1 MKLADHFLF
10 SLHVHGLACAVGFPT
25 VKKFFPMAVM
35 AVALQL
41 MLVIGWLGRAD
52 PCLAG

>member
-1 MKLADHFLF
+1 MKPADHFFF

-25 VKKFFPMAVM
+25 VKKFFPMAV
-35 AVALQL
+35 ALQL